1 MPSAGVSSVP
11 SVSVIFCSALKVS
24 KQSCGLPR
32 LQARHWPHTA
42 RQFRITKSPG
52 STAVT
57 PGPDRLDRARGLV
70 AEQERVLVVDAALA
84 VGQVGVADP
93 AGDDVD
99 HGLAGSGVRDDDV
112 DQSRRVRPCSVKSRR
127 ALSDSWASNLPSTA
141 IQLAGGVYPLD
152 DCFAQRRRCSVPE
165 HDGRDH

>member
-24 KQSCGLPR
+24 KQYCGLPR
-32 LQARHWPHTA
+32 LQARHWPQTA

-52 STAVT
+52 STVGHT
-57 PGPDRLDRARGLV
+57 RPDRFDRAGGLV

-84 VGQVGVADP
+84 VGQVGVAHP

-99 HGLAGSGVRDDDV
+99 HDLTGPGVRDDDV
-112 DQSRRVRPCSVKSRR
+112 HQFDGF
-127 ALSDSWASNLPSTA
+127 ALLS
-141 IQLAGGVYPLD
+141 
-152 DCFAQRRRCSVPE
+152 
-165 HDGRDH
+165 

>member
-32 LQARHWPHTA
+32 LHARHWPHTA
-42 RQFRITKSPG
+42 RQFRMTKSPG
-52 STAVT
+52 STRGDA
-57 PGPDRLDRARGLV
+57 GPDRLDRARGLM

-84 VGQVGVADP
+84 VGEVGVADA

-99 HGLAGSGVRDDDV
+99 DGLAGPGVRNDDV
-112 DQSRRVRPCSVKSRR
+112 DQLDGL
-127 ALSDSWASNLPSTA
+127 AL
-141 IQLAGGVYPLD
+141 
-152 DCFAQRRRCSVPE
+152 VP
-165 HDGRDH
+165 